1 MASPEE
7 MQVCLDTGKPPQPEL
22 PNHFLHIVDFFETD
36 EEYRRAEA
44 MKDQIVEVDIE
55 DFIHHY
61 LPFQPDD
68 NSVKLAEDSLK
79 QTKQLNNA
87 GSGWKTFTP
96 NIEHWDEKERLEKL
110 GSIFCALDSLK
121 LRGTG
126 PTCRFELNPKH
137 ETALK
142 TSVSGHESDSDG
154 YLRLLKTTSPPS
166 SMAIKST
173 GFPILDAPVNFE
185 IKRSP
190 NDCVQNRRQV
200 IHAAGDVLD
209 NDPCRQFSY
218 SVTIEDRDI
227 RLWYWSRSHCAAST
241 SFDFTKEPRRFIYI
255 LLAFIFATPTEL
267 GYDDSIRR
275 IRDQDGEIR
284 YVYRINGRFFKTLR
298 CVTKS
303 VDLRISGRI
312 TRVWEAEEVESFE
325 TPLVVGSPKVIVRD
339 VWLVESDKTEKQIQ
353 DEVFRS
359 LDGLCKIES
368 SAKLDASFSGEDDKH
383 REELIECI
391 KNGKYKNYFLSII
404 VDEKG
409 RPTR

>member
-1 MASPEE
+1 MAEPEE
-7 MQVCLDTGKPPQPEL
+7 MQACFDTQPPQPEL

-79 QTKQLNNA
+79 QAKQLNNA
-87 GSGWKTFTP
+87 GSGRKTFPP
-96 NIEHWDEKERLEKL
+96 NVEHWDEKERLEKL

-137 ETALK
+137 KTALK
-142 TSVSGHESDSDG
+142 TSVSGHKSKSDG
-154 YLRLLKTTSPPS
+154 YLRLLKPTNSPS
-166 SMAIKST
+166 SVAKLT
-173 GFPILDAPVNFE
+173 ELPISDVAVNFE

-190 NDCVQNRRQV
+190 NDSVENRRQV
-200 IHAAGDVLD
+200 IHAAGDMLD

-218 SVTIEDRDI
+218 SVTIEDRDT

-241 SFDFTKEPRRFIYI
+241 SFDFTKESRRLIYI

-267 GYDDSIRR
+267 GYDDGIKR
-275 IRDQDGEIR
+275 IQDQDGEIR
-284 YVYRINGRFFKTLR
+284 YVYRIDGRFFKTLR
-298 CVTKS
+298 CVAKPI
-303 VDLRISGRI
+303 DLRMSGRI

-325 TPLVVGSPKVIVRD
+325 SPLAVGNPKVIVRD

-353 DEVFRS
+353 DEVFRN
-359 LDGLCKIES
+359 LDCLCKNES
-368 SAKLDASFSGEDDKH
+368 SARLDASFSGEDDKH
-383 REELIECI
+383 REELTEYI
-391 KNGKYKNYFLSII
+391 KNGKYKNYFLSTI

-409 RPTR
+409 KPTR